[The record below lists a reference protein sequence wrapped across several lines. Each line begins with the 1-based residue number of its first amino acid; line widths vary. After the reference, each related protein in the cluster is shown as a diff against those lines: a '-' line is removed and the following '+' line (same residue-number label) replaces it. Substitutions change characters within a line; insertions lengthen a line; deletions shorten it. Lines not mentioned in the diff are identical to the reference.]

1 MSQIITPEIEIV
13 PLTPDRAAACEAI
26 GRALPAWF
34 GIEEGLEDLRHC
46 VETQEGFVAVA
57 DGETVGFV
65 SLVVH
70 FPETWEITWMAVHP
84 AWHRRGIGR
93 WLVEAAVERC
103 RAEGATTLLVKTLAD
118 THPSPEYAR
127 TRAFYAAMGFRRLDV
142 FPDLW
147 GSHNPCLLMARAI
160 G

>member
-1 MSQIITPEIEIV
+1 MSRIITPEFGIV
-13 PLTPDRAAACEAI
+13 PLTRDRAAACEAI

-46 VETQEGFVAVA
+46 AETQEGVVAVA
-57 DGETVGFV
+57 DGDTIGFIT
-65 SLVVH
+65 LVRH

-84 AWHRRGIGR
+84 DWHRRGVGR
-93 WLVEAAVERC
+93 RLVDAAVRRC
-103 RAEGATTLLVKTLAD
+103 REAGATTLLVKTLAD
-118 THPSPEYAR
+118 SHPSQEYAR
-127 TRAFYAAMGFRRLDV
+127 TRAFYAAMGFRRLEV

-147 GSHNPCLLMARAI
+147 GPHNPCLLMARMI

>member
-93 WLVEAAVERC
+93 RLVEAAVERC
-103 RAEGATTLLVKTLAD
+103 RAEGAAMLLVKTLAD

-127 TRAFYAAMGFRRLDV
+127 TRAFYAAMGFRRLAA

-147 GSHNPCLLMARAI
+147 GSHNPCLLMARVI